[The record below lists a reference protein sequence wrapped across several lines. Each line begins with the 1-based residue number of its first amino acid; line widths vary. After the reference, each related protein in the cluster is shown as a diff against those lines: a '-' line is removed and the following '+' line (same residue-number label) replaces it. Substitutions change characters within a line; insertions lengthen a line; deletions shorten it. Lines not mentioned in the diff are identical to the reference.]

1 MTAEN
6 LPYFKFIS
14 EIIDSGL
21 WARMSP
27 AARAL
32 YPALLR
38 FSDRNFKPVFPGTRL
53 LLKLTG
59 FKQKASLR
67 RARQELETLGLISMT
82 SGSGRTNT
90 CYHFRFDA
98 LQGDS
103 HMSPGES
110 SPAPLGARK
119 RPLRG
124 DATAAGG
131 AVPDDPGYNQ
141 IHININNNVPT
152 PTGPSAAAGRSESD
166 RQRMGVLE
174 RRFGREM
181 VDLAISECEL
191 AGIPASPEQ
200 LEDILFQDR
209 PKARITWADAE
220 RALQDKISPGS
231 LEIIRRA
238 FLAERD
244 GLLIFADHV
253 PGHLRMLLERVCGD
267 VFFEP
272 EAAGAGSSTRREF
285 WQAAAGKEVY
295 E

>member
-1 MTAEN
+1 MTADN
-6 LPYFKFIS
+6 LPYFKFVS
-14 EIIDSGL
+14 KIIDCGL

-67 RARQELETLGLISMT
+67 RARQELEALGLISIT
-82 SGSGRTNT
+82 TGSGRTNT
-90 CYHFRFDA
+90 CYHFRFDT
-98 LQGDS
+98 LQGDTA
-103 HMSPGES
+103 SPPTGAGEG
-110 SPAPLGARK
+110 PAGERSLPS
-119 RPLRG
+119 RG
-124 DATAAGG
+124 VAGDRSG
-131 AVPDDPGYNQ
+131 GSPDDSGYNQ
-141 IHININNNVPT
+141 IHININNHVPRVKEQ
-152 PTGPSAAAGRSESD
+152 AADRSGSD
-166 RQRMGVLE
+166 RQRLGFLE

-191 AGIPASPEQ
+191 AGIPATPEH
-200 LEDILFQDR
+200 LEKILFQDR

-220 RALQDKISPGS
+220 RALKDKISPGS

-238 FLAERD
+238 FLVERD

-272 EAAGAGSSTRREF
+272 PGVGSDTRREF
-285 WQAAAGKEVY
+285 WQEAAGEEVI